1 MEISPIP
8 ADEEARLTSLHSM
21 QILDTKPDKRF
32 DDLTKEVIEW
42 FQVPICTI
50 SIIDR
55 DREWFKSCQ
64 GLTDKEGKRTISF
77 CGHAMLSKY
86 IFIVE
91 DTMLDKRFSD
101 NPYVVGPPYV
111 RFYAGMALRNR
122 KDGQPIGV
130 LCIKDTKPRKMN
142 AQDIALFIDF
152 ANRAEEELNRPYSIE
167 KA

>member
-1 MEISPIP
+1 MQISPMP
-8 ADEEARLTSLHSM
+8 VDEDARLLSLHSL
-21 QILDTKPDKRF
+21 QVLDTKPEERF
-32 DDLTKEVIEW
+32 DRLTKEVVEW
-42 FQVPICTI
+42 FSVPICTI

-64 GLTDKEGKRTISF
+64 GLPTKEGKREISF

-91 DTMLDKRFSD
+91 DTKLDPRFSD
-101 NPYVVGPPYV
+101 NPYVVGPPFV

-130 LCIKDTKPRKMN
+130 LCIKDTKPRTMS
-142 AQDIALFIDF
+142 AQDIALFIGF
-152 ANRAEEELNRPYSIE
+152 ANRAEEELNSPYKIE